1 MSNSTFLENTHVE
14 HDTDLP
20 GAELYRGGDRDR
32 MDPFAH
38 SAGRADFSLFD
49 AGLFGDFEHDLSLD
63 GLVSEDDQSL
73 SFNSDQEPHHAEEG
87 DFPKPSR
94 RRRPKALSRLTEE
107 DFEPGA
113 ERSAFSII
121 DHHAHCLFKPKAKP
135 QDITAA
141 IAFFFTVTDDG
152 GITFKSCC
160 DVLRAREDVLR
171 LRIQYEWWLRGTI
184 FTGPFPFMAVPVPR
198 DVASEI
204 VYYSG
209 NAGYALA
216 REAFVQPGIE
226 QAELLEVVSTAERS
240 NPSQLKIALD
250 HLEERFL
257 MSSQAGRWWTT
268 GRNPMLML
276 MRLATLK
283 SSIAVHR
290 GGSIHWSRLFGT
302 GNK

>member
-1 MSNSTFLENTHVE
+1 MSRMENTHVE
-14 HDTDLP
+14 HDSDLS
-20 GAELYRGGDRDR
+20 GADLHRGGDRDR
-32 MDPFAH
+32 LGPTA
-38 SAGRADFSLFD
+38 SRTGRTDFSLFD
-49 AGLFGDFEHDLSLD
+49 AGLFDDLEHGLSLGD
-63 GLVSEDDQSL
+63 LGSEDDQSV
-73 SFNSDQEPHHAEEG
+73 SRNFDQEPHHAQKS
-87 DFPKPSR
+87 DFPKLAR
-94 RRRPKALSRLTEE
+94 RRRPKAVGRLTDE

-113 ERSAFSII
+113 QRSAFSLI
-121 DHHAHCLFKPKAKP
+121 DHYAHILFKPKPKP
-135 QDITAA
+135 QDIATA
-141 IAFFFTVTDDG
+141 IAFFFTGTDDG

-198 DVASEI
+198 DIAGEV
-204 VYYSG
+204 VYYAG

-226 QAELLEVVSTAERS
+226 QSELLEVVSKAERS
-240 NPSQLKIALD
+240 NPSQLRTALD
-250 HLEERFL
+250 HLEELFL
-257 MSSQAGRWWTT
+257 MSSQGGRWWTT

-283 SSIAVHR
+283 SSVAVQR

-302 GNK
+302 RVQ